1 MTTFTNLT
9 GIAGIT
15 LALAALS
22 GMALERLSLSKRL
35 STLSASG
42 IFVLLL
48 LPFGE
53 LPLAAYVRG
62 MTGDLSITTLLLIG
76 YVSGRRLGG
85 LPPVDS
91 QHRIGSLLLLVLAA
105 YALYPLALG
114 ATAYDPYR
122 LGYGEPWFLALLLTL
137 ALTGSALRLP
147 FVALSISL
155 AVLAWAVG
163 WYESC
168 NLWDYLIDPALSV
181 YALLALLKAPFGLR
195 RPAK

>member
-1 MTTFTNLT
+1 MATFTDLT
-9 GIAGIT
+9 GLTGIT
-15 LALAALS
+15 LAVAALC
-22 GMALERLSLSKRL
+22 GMALERLTLSKRL
-35 STLSASG
+35 STLSAGG

-53 LPLAAYVRG
+53 LPPAAYVRG
-62 MTGDLSITTLLLIG
+62 MVGDLSITTLLLFV
-76 YVSGRRLGG
+76 YVSGRRLDG

-105 YALYPLALG
+105 CALYPLALG

-122 LGYGEPWFLALLLTL
+122 LGYGEPWFLWLLLSL

-147 FVALSISL
+147 LVALSISL
-155 AVLAWAVG
+155 AVLAWAMG
-163 WYESC
+163 WYESD
-168 NLWDYLIDPALSV
+168 NLWDYLIDPALSA

-195 RPAK
+195 RPAE